1 MKHRKYQKTGKD
13 KLERTNN
20 HFYQQRECQQIK
32 TESNINSERKQQK
45 KLARETERMER
56 EETTIE
62 GTPSPQTQ
70 FINKQFRFFKLNLNF
85 FLSKQTNKQKQGK
98 GKKGKNLSLDKNRIW

>member
-56 EETTIE
+56 EETTE
-62 GTPSPQTQ
+62 QTETTERRS
-70 FINKQFRFFKLNLNF
+70 FPLINFRKDQIK
-85 FLSKQTNKQKQGK
+85 SNKDRK
-98 GKKGKNLSLDKNRIW
+98 R